1 LTRFVAGP
9 HDERRAHQP
18 TSPRELMREFGGC
31 MTDEALDSI
40 HLSRYDALLRTSK
53 TLATHRTIDELIG
66 VLGEQLHPIIPFD
79 YLALL
84 VHDEQRE
91 ELRLVVVEPPNL
103 AVPFHS
109 TPVAE
114 RGPAVTVWETQAAMV
129 VPIPEEGPLPDMLA
143 SLQGQGLKLTCYLPL
158 TTAHRRLGV
167 LAFGSR
173 SAAAYTG
180 DMMAFMGQV
189 AAIVAIAVEN
199 GINRERVQRYE
210 RELEEER
217 DSLRFLLDIN
227 NLLISH
233 LDYRTLLEAICGAVQ
248 RIAEADHIGVALY
261 DKESGQLRLDLIYDK
276 ADGFSTPGAM
286 VPLDGSAAGVTFERG
301 VASVFRRSELEE
313 RGWIG
318 ASLLKTEGVESMCC
332 VPLMTRSGKLGALY
346 VASARPDAFSEK
358 DVALLGHTS
367 LQIAIAIENARAH
380 ERVASLNA
388 QLSDEK
394 QYLELELQRDFRDIV
409 GSSPA
414 LRRVLRAVKTVAA
427 TDTTVLILGETG
439 TGKELFARAIHQ
451 HSPRRDRTFVRT
463 SVAALPANLLES
475 ELFGHEK
482 GAFTGAA
489 VSRAG
494 RLEVAHRGTFFLDEV
509 GEIPMEMQSKLL
521 RVLQEREFERL
532 GSTRTQKVDVRVV
545 AATNRDLERMSED
558 GSFRSDLY
566 YRLSVFP
573 ITIPPLR
580 ERAGDIPALARHFAT
595 QYARRFGRAVPEI
608 PDTAMEAL
616 VRWQWPGNIRELQ
629 NVIERAV
636 ILSPGATL
644 VLPAQDL
651 QPKASRSPSAPKAQK
666 AATTLQDSEREAIL
680 HALRESGGVIAGPNG
695 AAARLGLQRTTLQ
708 SKMRRL
714 GIRRPSF

>member
-1 LTRFVAGP
+1 MP
-9 HDERRAHQP
+9 
-18 TSPRELMREFGGC
+18 
-31 MTDEALDSI
+31 DEALDSA

-53 TLATHRTIDELIG
+53 TLATHRTIGELFR

-84 VHDEQRE
+84 LYDEQ
-91 ELRLVVVEPPNL
+91 LAAMRLVVLEPADLP
-103 AVPFHS
+103 VPFDAK
-109 TPVAE
+109 PVAE
-114 RGPAVTVWETQAAMV
+114 HGPAATVWETQKPAAI
-129 VPIPEEGPLPDMLA
+129 PIPGEGPLIETLA
-143 SLQGQGLKLTCYLPL
+143 FLRSQGLKLTCYLPL

-173 SAAAYTG
+173 SDGAHSEDTL
-180 DMMAFMGQV
+180 AFMEQV

-199 GINRERVQRYE
+199 GINREQAQRYE
-210 RELEEER
+210 SELKEER
-217 DSLRFLLDIN
+217 DGLRFLLDVN

-233 LDYRTLLEAICGAVQ
+233 LDYRSLLETICDTVQ
-248 RIAEADHIGVALY
+248 RIVEADHIGVALY
-261 DKESGQLRLDLIYDK
+261 DKDSNQLRLDLIYDK
-276 ADGFSTPGAM
+276 AHGFSTPGDM
-286 VPLDGSAAGVTFERG
+286 IPLDASAAGVTFERG
-301 VASVFRRSELEE
+301 AAGIFRQSELGE
-313 RGWIG
+313 RGWHG
-318 ASLLKTEGVESMCC
+318 ASLMKTEGVESMCC
-332 VPLMTRSGKLGALY
+332 VPLVTRSGKLGTLY
-346 VASARPDAFSEK
+346 VGSARADAFSES
-358 DVALLGHTS
+358 DVTVLGATS
-367 LQIAIAIENARAH
+367 AQIAIAIENARAH
-380 ERVASLNA
+380 ERIANLNA

-414 LRRVLRAVKTVAA
+414 LRGVLQAIKTVAP
-427 TDTTVLILGETG
+427 TDTTVLLLGETG
-439 TGKELFARAIHQ
+439 TGKELVARAIHQ
-451 HSPRRDRTFVRT
+451 LSPRRDRTFVRT
-463 SVAALPANLLES
+463 SVAALPATLLES

-489 VSRAG
+489 ASRAG
-494 RLEVAHRGTFFLDEV
+494 RLEVANRGTLFLDEV
-509 GEIPMEMQSKLL
+509 GDIPMEMQPKLL

-573 ITIPPLR
+573 ITVPPLR
-580 ERAGDIPALARHFAT
+580 DRAGDIPALARHFAA
-595 QYARRFGRAVPEI
+595 QGARRLGRAVPDI
-608 PDTAMEAL
+608 PDAVLDAL
-616 VRWQWPGNIRELQ
+616 MRWDWPGNIRELQ

-651 QPKASRSPSAPKAQK
+651 QPKTSRASSGSKP
-666 AATTLQDSEREAIL
+666 AATLKDTERETIL
-680 HALRESGGVIAGPNG
+680 RALRESGGVIAGPAG
-695 AAARLGLQRTTLQ
+695 AAARLGLRRTTLQ
-708 SKMRRL
+708 SKMLKL